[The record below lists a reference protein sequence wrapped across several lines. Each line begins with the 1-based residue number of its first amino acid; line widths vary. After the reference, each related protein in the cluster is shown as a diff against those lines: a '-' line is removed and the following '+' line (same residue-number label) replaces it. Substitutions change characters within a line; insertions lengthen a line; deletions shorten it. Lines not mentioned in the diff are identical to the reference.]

1 MAQTQTADATD
12 QLVDRRQRR
21 DDTAAINSRV
31 MEALERD
38 KREGLKL
45 AVKGRWTALAIIAV
59 LFVYLNPSW
68 EMLYYHVLLLGFAA
82 IGWLQF
88 RIGRVGHSKAELF
101 LMFCDLA
108 LMTIAVTVPNPFAS
122 DDWPVAMQYRF
133 NNFSYFYVLLA
144 GATLAYSWRTIFAVG
159 TWTSGMWIVAMIIIL
174 LQPPLLPEASVKVQ
188 AALAEYPQLLEF
200 LDPHDVNVPGRVQE
214 IVIFLIVAG
223 ILAMGGRRTNAL
235 LMRQAEAT
243 RERTNLA
250 RYFPPNI
257 VDQLA
262 DRDQPLG
269 TVRDQR
275 VAVMFADIVGFTR
288 LAEHMT
294 ADETVATLREF
305 HARLEDCVFDNGGT
319 LDKYLGDGVMATFG
333 TPDVGPD
340 DAARALQCARD
351 MLDTMDEWNRER
363 AATGR
368 PPIALSLGLH
378 YGPVVLGD
386 IGSTRRLEFAVL
398 GDAVN
403 VASRLEA
410 MTRELGVRLAVS
422 GDLVAEIDRA
432 NGADTNLLAGLTD
445 AGRRS
450 LRGRDEA
457 VAVWTA

>member
-1 MAQTQTADATD
+1 MAQTET
-12 QLVDRRQRR
+12 VDEKAGAVGQRFRR
-21 DDTAAINSRV
+21 DDTTTVNSSV
-31 MEALERD
+31 MAALEKD
-38 KREGLKL
+38 KRDGLKL
-45 AVKGRWTALAIIAV
+45 AVKGRWLALLVIAV
-59 LFVYLNPSW
+59 LFVYLNPAW
-68 EMLYYHVLLLGFAA
+68 EMLYYHGLLVGFAL
-82 IGWLQF
+82 IGWLQMRF
-88 RIGRVGHSKAELF
+88 GRVGRSQLELF
-101 LMFCDLA
+101 LIVCDLA
-108 LMTIAVTVPNPFAS
+108 LMTFALVVPNPFS
-122 DDWPVAMQYRF
+122 HTEWPVAMQYRF
-133 NNFSYFYVLLA
+133 DNFIYFFVLLA
-144 GATLAYSWRTIFAVG
+144 GATMAYNWRTLFAYAWWTTGLWIAG
-159 TWTSGMWIVAMIIIL
+159 TAWAMTRE
-174 LQPPLLPEASVKVQ
+174 PVLPEASVRVQ
-188 AALAEYPQLLEF
+188 EALADYPQLLEF
-200 LDPHDVNVPGRVQE
+200 LDPNVVSIPQRVQE

-223 ILAMGGRRTNAL
+223 ILAVSGRRTNAL

-243 RERTNLA
+243 RERANLA

-257 VDQLA
+257 VDRLA

-319 LDKYLGDGVMATFG
+319 LDKYLGDGLMATFG
-333 TPDVGPD
+333 TPDVSPD
-340 DAARALQCARD
+340 DAARGLQCARD

-368 PPIALSLGLH
+368 PPIELSLGLH

-422 GDLVAEIDRA
+422 GDLVAEIDHE
-432 NGADTNLLAGLTD
+432 NGTGTDLLAGLTD
-445 AGRRS
+445 AGRRT